1 MDLRFGS
8 SGSALVQ
15 VPAKQFAV
23 LSTKQHSILLFET
36 YNVLCEMKYEDI
48 FSFHILTTNDNCEKK
63 YIGFC
68 DKILPHFQN
77 CCARNWIPC
86 TKKHVIYILRRLL
99 DYTANGCSSSRQQ

>member
-1 MDLRFGS
+1 M
-8 SGSALVQ
+8 
-15 VPAKQFAV
+15 
-23 LSTKQHSILLFET
+23 LFET